1 MKNIA
6 DIADD
11 YGAWLRVDLIPGTT
25 LDDPELIMVTV
36 RDENL
41 AAISLTRAQ
50 ASALID
56 GLEDALWECQ

>member
-11 YGAWLRVDLIPGTT
+11 YGAWVRVDLIPGPT

-41 AAISLTRAQ
+41 AAISLTVEQ
-50 ASALID
+50 ANDLRDALD
-56 GLEDALWECQ
+56 DALWECS